1 MSAFPSRSDE
11 RNYRSGFPFAYQRFR
26 VHSWPKMTVYIR
38 AKKILESATKIMTIS
53 DAKIINFLLSE
64 SSFINC
70 VGCQIKIERWS
81 SGDKEETMNASKPS
95 SSSRPPDVSQGV
107 EKSSL
112 TALLLSL
119 YGLDYL

>member
-1 MSAFPSRSDE
+1 
-11 RNYRSGFPFAYQRFR
+11 
-26 VHSWPKMTVYIR
+26 MTVYIR
-38 AKKILESATKIMTIS
+38 AKKILGSATKIKTIS

-64 SSFINC
+64 SSFINR

-95 SSSRPPDVSQGV
+95 SSSRPPDVYQGV

-112 TALLLSL
+112 TALQLSL
-119 YGLDYL
+119 YGLDYLYGNL